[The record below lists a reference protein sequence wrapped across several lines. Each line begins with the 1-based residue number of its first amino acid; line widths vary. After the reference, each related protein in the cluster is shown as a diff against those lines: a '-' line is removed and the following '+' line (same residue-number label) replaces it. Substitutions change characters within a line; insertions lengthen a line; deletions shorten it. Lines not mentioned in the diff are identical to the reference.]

1 MAKVSKEKIS
11 GPLWVSLYKELR
23 ADILSRD
30 LRDGSKLSESYVCN
44 KYGVSR
50 TPVREAL
57 FQLEAEGLI
66 KIIPNRGA
74 FVTGLT
80 DRDISDIFD
89 MRCLLEAQAAEW
101 AVMRMSTEEI
111 DKLSETLD
119 FMELYTLRGDAERIL
134 EFNREFH
141 NIIYDGCRDR
151 MIQNALRTYHTY
163 LKNALPPVNYSIGQL
178 KDIFKEHKTIYLA
191 FESKNAVTARK
202 VMEEHV
208 RHSKARRMI
217 DYEFPGKLL

>member
-1 MAKVSKEKIS
+1 MANVIKEKNS
-11 GPLWVSLYKELR
+11 GPLWASLYKELR
-23 ADILSRD
+23 ADILSRN
-30 LRDGSKLSESYVCN
+30 LRDGAKLSESYVCK

-74 FVTGLT
+74 FVAGLT
-80 DRDISDIFD
+80 DRDISDIYD
-89 MRCLLEAQAAEW
+89 MRCLYEAQAAEW
-101 AVMRMSTEEI
+101 AVMRMSDEEI

-151 MIQNALRTYHTY
+151 MIQNSLRTYHTY
-163 LKNALPPVNYSIGQL
+163 LKNALPPVSYSIEQL
-178 KDIFKEHKTIYLA
+178 KDIFKEHKAIYLA
-191 FESKNAVTARK
+191 FEAKNAVTARRM
-202 VMEEHV
+202 MEEHV

-217 DYEFPGKLL
+217 DYEFLDNKR

>member
-1 MAKVSKEKIS
+1 MAGITKEKA
-11 GPLWVSLYKELR
+11 GAPLWSALYKDLR
-23 ADILSRD
+23 ADILSRKI
-30 LRDGSKLSESYVCN
+30 RDGAKLSETYVCK

-74 FVTGLT
+74 FVTGLS

-89 MRCLLEAQAAEW
+89 MRCLLEGLAAEW
-101 AVMRMSTEEI
+101 AVMRMNAEEI
-111 DKLSETLD
+111 DKLSETLG
-119 FMELYTLRGDAERIL
+119 FMELYTLRGDTSRIM
-134 EFNREFH
+134 EFNSEFH

-151 MIQNALRTYHTY
+151 MIQNALKTYHTY
-163 LKNALPPVNYSIGQL
+163 LKNALPPVIYPKDQL
-178 KDIFKEHKTIYLA
+178 KEIFREHKAIYLA
-191 FESKNAVTARK
+191 FEAKNAVTARK
-202 VMEEHV
+202 VMEEHI

-217 DYEFPGKLL
+217 DYEFPENKR